1 MTLIKLVSNL
11 DNHNKMHLLGEE
23 TSKILRY
30 TFSSKDSDVIDSKIV
45 DEAVCLQKG
54 VQLVNNKKLRK
65 TLLEYIPSVVLRE
78 MGVDH
83 QGLMEK
89 YLNNISLFIDD
100 FEIEDC
106 FKKITETD
114 SRSSLE
120 YSNAVHGISNG
131 SLGFPHYYQL
141 ELKKRIQ
148 QKLNDTQNPNLLVTM
163 PTGAGKTVL
172 AMEVLIDVFRNQNNV
187 INQEEKLNIVWLVDS
202 QELSEQSLN
211 SFLKYWRQKGDREV
225 ITQRYFGKFNSI
237 NHEITPV
244 ITFATFDLVTERL
257 ATNDMLELFSDTCL
271 LIIDEAHGANA
282 LTYSEVI
289 RFYKNHNVNHRILG
303 FTATPFRNDDSYFNS
318 IKGIFQTQIQITDS
332 NNQSVESPILKLQNE
347 KYLSKLHFYTLNP
360 EKGNSLNE
368 YYKILHNN
376 VLERCKDLI
385 QQNKNTIIF
394 AESKS
399 HAITISIYL
408 KKFGIT
414 NGLIIGETH
423 PYVRKKLLEDFG
435 NKSNNLNVLVNHNIL
450 STGIDV
456 PGMNSIM
463 VLGEISSP
471 TLALQIL
478 GRSMR
483 GPLNGGNDEN
493 IVFLTKDN
501 FDYLHEFLF
510 IENRVLNN

>member
-1 MTLIKLVSNL
+1 MTLVKLVSNL
-11 DNHNKMHLLGEE
+11 DNHNKMLLLGVD

-30 TFSSKDSDVIDSKIV
+30 TFSLNENDVIDSKII

-65 TLLEYIPSVVLRE
+65 TLLEYIPSISLRE
-78 MGVDH
+78 LGVNH
-83 QGLMEK
+83 QELMEK
-89 YLNNISLFIDD
+89 YLNNVSLFIDD

-106 FKKITETD
+106 YQKITETD
-114 SRSSLE
+114 NRSSLE
-120 YSNAVHGISNG
+120 YSNAVHGLSNG

-148 QKLNDTQNPNLLVTM
+148 QKLSDTQNPNILVTM

-172 AMEVLIDVFRNQNNV
+172 AMEVLIDVFRNHNNI
-187 INQEEKLNIVWLVDS
+187 INQEENLNIVWLVDS

-211 SFLKYWRQKGDREV
+211 SFLKYWKQKGDREV

-257 ATNDMLELFSDTCL
+257 ATNDMLELFSNTCL

-282 LTYSEVI
+282 LTYSDVI
-289 RFYKNHNVNHRILG
+289 RFYKNQNVNHRILG

-318 IKGIFQTQIQITDS
+318 IKGIFQTQIQLTDS
-332 NNQSVESPILKLQNE
+332 ENTPIDSPILKLQNE
-347 KYLSKLHFYTLNP
+347 MYLSKLHFNILNP
-360 EKGNSLNE
+360 EKDNNLNE
-368 YYKILHNN
+368 YYKLLHHN
-376 VLERCKDLI
+376 VLERCKDLKE
-385 QQNKNTIIF
+385 QNKNTIIF

-399 HAITISIYL
+399 HAIAISIYL
-408 KKFGIT
+408 KKFGII
-414 NGLIIGETH
+414 NGLIIGET
-423 PYVRKKLLEDFG
+423 PTYLRKKLLDDFG
-435 NKSNNLNVLVNHNIL
+435 NKSNDLNVLVNHNIL

-463 VLGEISSP
+463 ILGEISSP

-483 GPLNGGNDEN
+483 GPLNGGNNEN
-493 IVFLTKDN
+493 TVFLTKDN
-501 FDYLHEFLF
+501 YNFLHEFLA
-510 IENRVLNN
+510 IENIVLNN

>member
-11 DNHNKMHLLGEE
+11 DNHNKMHLLGED

-30 TFSSKDSDVIDSKIV
+30 TFSSKESDVIDSKIV

-54 VQLVNNKKLRK
+54 IQLVNNIKFRK
-65 TLLEYIPSVVLRE
+65 TLLEYIPSFVLRE
-78 MGVDH
+78 MGVNH
-83 QGLMEK
+83 QGLLEK
-89 YLNNISLFIDD
+89 YLNNVSLFINE
-100 FEIEDC
+100 FEIEEC
-106 FKKITETD
+106 YQKITVTD
-114 SRSSLE
+114 NRRSLE

-141 ELKKRIQ
+141 DLKNRIQ
-148 QKLNDTQNPNLLVTM
+148 QKLNDTKNPNLLVTM

-172 AMEVLIDVFRNQNNV
+172 AMEVLIDLFRNQNSV
-187 INQEEKLNIVWLVDS
+187 IKQEEKLNIVWLVDS

-211 SFLKYWRQKGDREV
+211 SFLKYWKQKGDREV
-225 ITQRYFGKFNSI
+225 IAQRYFGKFNTL
-237 NHEITPV
+237 NQEISPI

-257 ATNDMLELFSDTCL
+257 ATDDLLELFSNTCL

-282 LTYSEVI
+282 LTYSEVL
-289 RFYKNHNVNHRILG
+289 RFYKNHNVNYRIIG

-318 IKGIFQTQIQITDS
+318 IKGIFQTQIQLTDS
-332 NNQSVESPILKLQNE
+332 NNVPVESPILKLQNE
-347 KYLSKLHFYTLNP
+347 KYLSTLHFNILNP

-385 QQNKNTIIF
+385 RQNKNTIIF

-399 HAITISIYL
+399 HAIAISIYL

-423 PYVRKKLLEDFG
+423 PYTRKKLLEDFG
-435 NKSNNLNVLVNHNIL
+435 NKSNELNVLINHNIL

-483 GPLNGGNDEN
+483 GPLNGGNIEN
-493 IVFLTKDN
+493 TVFLTKDN
-501 FDYLHEFLF
+501 FDFLHEFLS
-510 IENRVLNN
+510 IENIVLNN